1 MQQGS
6 SISTEEEL
14 TLLKPN
20 YTDEIS
26 WIAIGNCNEVIITGI
41 EAEWFPTSF
50 IKRAKLHDIW
60 ARHPIRQQQQQGK
73 VM

>member
-6 SISTEEEL
+6 STEEEL
-14 TLLKPN
+14 AVLYPN
-20 YTDEIS
+20 YTDEGFT
-26 WIAIGNCNEVIITGI
+26 WEAFGNCSEVIITGI

-50 IKRAKLHDIW
+50 IKRGKVHDIW
-60 ARHPIRQQQQQGK
+60 ARHPIRQQQGK